1 MIKNKIEIFLYYIN
15 NHIPK
20 MNNQE
25 IMNNALNNIMNN
37 AVNNANL
44 NIQMNP
50 NTFYEYI
57 NILIHEGYS
66 KYNAIIIFLNDVNIN
81 ATYKRIPEVQQELE
95 EVLLILNN

>member
-1 MIKNKIEIFLYYIN
+1 
-15 NHIPK
+15 

-95 EVLLILNN
+95 DGILILNN